1 MTKKIPQKINQ
12 SSLQVLKT
20 LQVLLE
26 GSYTMNEIV
35 DILNEKEDIVIFN
48 NSVVSKYINT
58 CRFCGVDVPKIQNKY
73 YVAKI
78 PFGMDLTNEE
88 AELIELLQDTAHQE
102 MTKKQFGEF
111 DDFVEK
117 INCYSN
123 KRIAHVQK
131 EEYHV
136 SFEIFERAIF
146 DRRKVKLMLKN
157 QAEII
162 GIPINIIDAN
172 NKTFFHVFCNGRDR
186 MFDIN
191 RLSGI
196 QETNEKFIH
205 SFSDTSTIFV
215 LKGNLAK
222 RYSPR
227 ENETITIN
235 PNNTITV
242 VNRGENKDILLSRL
256 LRYDNQ
262 CEIITPKSYRKDF
275 RQIIDDTLKNYGV
288 A

>member
-1 MTKKIPQKINQ
+1 MTKKISQKINQ

-26 GSYTMNEIV
+26 DSYTMNEIV
-35 DILNEKEDIVIFN
+35 NILNDKEDTFVFN
-48 NSVVSKYINT
+48 NSVISKYINT
-58 CRFCGVDVPKIQNKY
+58 CRFCGMDIPKIQNKY

-88 AELIELLQDTAHQE
+88 AELIEFLQDTAHQE
-102 MTKKQFGEF
+102 MTKKQYSEF

-117 INCYSN
+117 INRYSN

-131 EEYHV
+131 EEFHA
-136 SFEIFERAIF
+136 SIEIFERAIF
-146 DRRKVKLMLKN
+146 DKRKIKLLLKN

-162 GIPINIIDAN
+162 GIPVKIIDAN
-172 NKTFFHVFCNGRDR
+172 NKTFFHMFCNGRDR

-196 QETNEKFIH
+196 QEINDRFIH
-205 SFSDTSTIFV
+205 TFSDTSTIFV
-215 LKGNLAK
+215 LKGKLAK

-235 PNNTITV
+235 PDNTVTV

-262 CEIITPKSYRKDF
+262 CEIVTPKSYRRDF